1 MARPGRLLGRAAAL
15 LCLVGLTGCPP
26 PSSPEPDRLILAPA
40 QFADLPGWTDDRL
53 GDALAALRRSCA
65 RLVALAPETPVGP
78 QALGARAGDW
88 HAACAAAE
96 APNVDARALF
106 EAQFVPFAASGKDG
120 AEGTYTGYYEPELAV
135 DAARSDGYATPILA
149 RPPELVT
156 VDLGQFREEWRNR
169 TVSGHVVD
177 GHLRPYHTRA
187 QIVAGALNGRGLE
200 LAWARDPVD
209 VFFLHIQGSGVL
221 RFPDGR
227 AQRVAFDGQN
237 GYAYTA
243 IGAEL
248 VRDGAM
254 ALADVSMQSIRAWL
268 AAHPAE
274 APALMDRNRSYIFFK
289 TVSDGPWGAS
299 GVILTAERSL
309 AVDTAFI
316 AYGLPVFLDIDDPR
330 ASGARLQRLLIAQDR
345 GGAIRGPVRGD
356 FFWGTGTQ
364 AGEAAGLMRARG
376 RSWLLLPRPLAERR
390 ASAN

>member
-1 MARPGRLLGRAAAL
+1 MRRTPPQRRLLRAAAAVL
-15 LCLVGLTGCPP
+15 LLSLTGCPP
-26 PSSPEPDRLILAPA
+26 PAPEQDRLQLAPA
-40 QFADLPGWTDDRL
+40 EFAALPGWREDRL
-53 GDALAALRRSCA
+53 DDALAALRRSCA
-65 RLVALAPETPVGP
+65 RLAALAPDAAVGP

-88 HAACAAAE
+88 RPACTAAD
-96 APNVDARALF
+96 APNADARAVF
-106 EAQFVPFAASGKDG
+106 EAHFVPFAAAGKDG
-120 AEGTYTGYYEPELAV
+120 AEGTYTGYYEPEIAV
-135 DAARSDGYATPILA
+135 DAARSERFATPILA

-187 QIVAGALNGRGLE
+187 QIVAGALAGRGLE
-200 LAWARDPVD
+200 LAWAGDPVD

-227 AQRVAFDGQN
+227 QQRVAFDGQN

-289 TVSDGPWGAS
+289 TVPDGPWGAAN
-299 GVILTAERSL
+299 VILTPERSL

-330 ASGARLQRLLIAQDR
+330 SAGARLQRLMVAQDR

-356 FFWGTGTQ
+356 FFWGTGAA
-364 AGEAAGLMRARG
+364 AGEAAGLMRSRG

-390 ASAN
+390 AG

>member
-1 MARPGRLLGRAAAL
+1 MRGDTARRLLRAGAVASL
-15 LCLVGLTGCPP
+15 LVLAGCPP
-26 PSSPEPDRLILAPA
+26 SAPPEADRLQLSPA
-40 QFADLPGWTDDRL
+40 QFADLPGWSNDRL
-53 GDALAALRRSCA
+53 EEALGALRRSCA

-88 HAACAAAE
+88 REACAAA
-96 APNVDARALF
+96 DAQGADGRALF

-135 DAARSDGYATPILA
+135 DAARSERFATPVLA

-177 GHLRPYHTRA
+177 GYLRPYHTRA
-187 QIVAGALNGRGLE
+187 QIVAGALAGRGLE
-200 LAWARDPVD
+200 IAWARDPVD

-227 AQRVAFDGQN
+227 QQRVAFDGQN

-248 VRDGAM
+248 VRDGAL

-268 AAHPAE
+268 AAHPAD
-274 APALMDRNRSYIFFK
+274 APAMMDRNRSYIFFK
-289 TVSDGPWGAS
+289 PVPDGPWGAS
-299 GVILTAERSL
+299 GVILTAGRSL

-316 AYGLPVFLDIDDPR
+316 AYGVPVFLDVDDPR
-330 ASGARLQRLLIAQDR
+330 GPGARLQRLMIAQDR

-356 FFWGTGTQ
+356 FFWGTGDA
-364 AGEAAGLMRARG
+364 AGEAAGLMRSRG
-376 RSWLLLPRPLAERR
+376 RSWLLLPKPLAARR
-390 ASAN
+390 AG